1 MLAGL
6 GANFSIFH
14 ADDDITS
21 TAYVCLKAM
30 RVKRHRDGWGLIVL
44 KVIENR
50 GEY

>member
-30 RVKRHRDGWGLIVL
+30 SKEAQGWLRIDCVKSH
-44 KVIENR
+44 
-50 GEY
+50 